1 MSLPFAS
8 SPSRPLLFSL
18 ALFGFGCGA
27 QVVFDGESTGDGG
40 SGGGGQGGAVT
51 TLSGPTTTTNNTTTS
66 NVVTS
71 TNVATTSVTTGVGGS
86 SGCDTGEFDTID
98 SQTCSN
104 CVDCA
109 VQSVCQNEYNDFVNA
124 PGAGEWSNC
133 VFGDGSPQN
142 PGCQDDACIQM
153 CNSAYPGVFELYNGI
168 IQCLLCAACYNNCD
182 GSTNCMMGF

>member
-8 SPSRPLLFSL
+8 GDLRPLLLSF
-18 ALFGFGCGA
+18 ALFGCGA

-40 SGGGGQGGAVT
+40 NGGGGNGQGGAVT
-51 TLSGPTTTTNNTTTS
+51 TLSGPTTTTNTTTTT

-86 SGCDTGEFDTID
+86 SGCDTGEFNTSD
-98 SQTCSN
+98 SQVCAD
-104 CVDCA
+104 CVDC
-109 VQSVCQNEYNDFVNA
+109 SIGSICSNEYDAFINA
-124 PGAGEWSNC
+124 PGSNDWINC

-153 CNSAYPGVFELYNGI
+153 CNGAYPGVYEVYVGL
-168 IQCLLCAACYNNCD
+168 IQCVFCASCYNNCD
-182 GSTNCMMGF
+182 GPTNCMMGF